1 MDLSWELRSQETH
14 KRRAQASVLVEKTY
28 IPKLDAEKCNA
39 CAVCTRACPAETI
52 PEQRKEVLSLRG
64 RIY

>member
-1 MDLSWELRSQETH
+1 M
-14 KRRAQASVLVEKTY
+14 LVEKTY
-28 IPKLDAEKCNA
+28 IQKLDAEKCNA
-39 CAVCTRACPAETI
+39 CAVCTRACPAKTI